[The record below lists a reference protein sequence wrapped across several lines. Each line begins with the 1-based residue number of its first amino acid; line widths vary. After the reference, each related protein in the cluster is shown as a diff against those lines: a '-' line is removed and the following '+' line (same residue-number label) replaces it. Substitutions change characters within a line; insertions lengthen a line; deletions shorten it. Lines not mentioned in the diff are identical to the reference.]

1 MRLTWAGLAIAT
13 VLVGPLAACSGEEE
27 PAGDD
32 GTPSFGNGTGTTGAP
47 GSPTATVSSP
57 TGTPPGTPPG
67 GTIDP
72 SAPPEVASHPEVVLV
87 LFKDAKNWT
96 WFCTGAL
103 VSARTVVTAAHCL
116 QEGQYSSWEVVAP
129 TLVGKPRIKATSMK
143 MFDTKWSEVAR
154 PDLGVL
160 VMETGITLPQ
170 YAELTDVTADVD
182 SGKTVMVSTIVRTEE
197 KPEAALKRAGT
208 MKLSKTDNYGY
219 TSGYGVPIYSHGG
232 DSGAGM
238 FVVENGQMTH
248 KLVAVER
255 QPDPQRK
262 LDHLSRVTG
271 TFMDWTTSAS
281 N

>member
-13 VLVGPLAACSGEEE
+13 VLVGPLVACSGEED
-27 PAGDD
+27 ASGDD
-32 GTPSFGNGTGTTGAP
+32 GSPSFGNGTGTTGAP
-47 GSPTATVSSP
+47 DSPTAAVSSP
-57 TGTPPGTPPG
+57 TGTAPGTPSG
-67 GTIDP
+67 SILDP
-72 SAPPEVASHPEVVLV
+72 SAPPEVATHPEVVLV

-116 QEGQYSSWEVVAP
+116 QEGQFSSWEVVAP
-129 TLVGKPRIKATSMK
+129 TVAGKPRIKATSLQ
-143 MFDTKWSEVAR
+143 MFDAKWSEVAR

-160 VMETGITLPQ
+160 VLETGITLPQ
-170 YAELTDVTADVD
+170 YAELADVTGDVD

-197 KPEAALKRAGT
+197 KPEATLKRAGT

-219 TSGYGVPIYSHGG
+219 TSGYGVPIYSRGG

-238 FVVENGQMTH
+238 FLVENGQMTH

-262 LDHLSRVTG
+262 LDHLSRVTAAFIG
-271 TFMDWTTSAS
+271 WTASAS
-281 N
+281 D